1 MKGKKETKTLEME
14 NTGKREKAKRGCGW
28 RASRREQG
36 RGFSTECTCR
46 LQRIVAVVAAAA
58 AVVVVAG
65 GAVAVPSCLPWASQ
79 IRLSCPP
86 WVSASGPESPSSSP
100 PDLAAATPF
109 SSSAALLKLL
119 TL

>member
-1 MKGKKETKTLEME
+1 MKTLEIE

-46 LQRIVAVVAAAA
+46 LQRIVAVVA
-58 AVVVVAG
+58 VVVVVVVVAVAG
-65 GAVAVPSCLPWASQ
+65 GAVAGPSCLPWASQ

-86 WVSASGPESPSSSP
+86 WVSASGHESPSSSP
-100 PDLAAATPF
+100 PELAAATPF
-109 SSSAALLKLL
+109 SSSAAWLKLL